1 MNSTYKLIEFDSVAR
16 ELLLEG
22 VNILSNAVKVTMGPR
37 GRNVIIENPGDY
49 PVLTKDG
56 VTVARAINLR
66 NQFLNLGAQM
76 VKQAASRTSD
86 VAGDGTTTAT
96 VLSQAIFLE
105 GVKMIAAGYPA
116 ADIRKGINFATEKAI
131 KNLKLLAIPVTEDEE
146 VKQVGTISANGEEE
160 IGELLLEAL
169 NAVGRDGVITVEE
182 AKGFNTSL
190 DIIEGMQLER
200 GYLSPYFVTNQER
213 MTCDLEKP
221 LILMCSKKLDNLKE
235 VMPILEKVLN
245 TQRSLLIISD
255 DVDGDAM
262 QGLVVNKMRGALR
275 VCAIRS
281 PGFGENRINMMK
293 DVAVLT
299 GCKKIISDASGETLS
314 DIGIEDLGTCKKAII
329 GKMGTLIMGGAG
341 SSENIANR
349 IKEIKEQLE
358 NDLLEEDESGY
369 LKMRLAKLAG
379 GVAVLRVGG
388 STEAEMGERKDR
400 VEDALNATQAA
411 IEEGIVPGGGVALV
425 RSVKDLKPPKDHKD
439 DGFGAG
445 VDIIKKACLS
455 PLRQIVRNSGGT
467 PDVVLEKIRNGGE
480 EYGYNAQEDC
490 YGDMFKM
497 GIIDP
502 LKVVRSAL
510 ENAASSASMLLTI
523 GCAMIEERESESL
536 DSGLFNK
543 SRGRKEYLNIDD
555 PYS

>member
-1 MNSTYKLIEFDSVAR
+1 M
-16 ELLLEG
+16 
-22 VNILSNAVKVTMGPR
+22 
-37 GRNVIIENPGDY
+37 IIENPGGY

-76 VKQAASRTSD
+76 VKQAASRTAD

-96 VLSQAIFLE
+96 ILSQAIFLE
-105 GVKMIAAGYPA
+105 GVKMIAAGYPP

-146 VKQVGTISANGEEE
+146 VRQVGTISANGEEE

-235 VMPILEKVLN
+235 VMPILEKALN
-245 TQRSLLIISD
+245 AQRSLLIISD

-281 PGFGENRINMMK
+281 PGLRRESN
-293 DVAVLT
+293 
-299 GCKKIISDASGETLS
+299 
-314 DIGIEDLGTCKKAII
+314 
-329 GKMGTLIMGGAG
+329 
-341 SSENIANR
+341 
-349 IKEIKEQLE
+349 QH
-358 NDLLEEDESGY
+358 DE
-369 LKMRLAKLAG
+369 R
-379 GVAVLRVGG
+379 R
-388 STEAEMGERKDR
+388 
-400 VEDALNATQAA
+400 
-411 IEEGIVPGGGVALV
+411 
-425 RSVKDLKPPKDHKD
+425 
-439 DGFGAG
+439 
-445 VDIIKKACLS
+445 
-455 PLRQIVRNSGGT
+455 GGT
-467 PDVVLEKIRNGGE
+467 
-480 EYGYNAQEDC
+480 
-490 YGDMFKM
+490 
-497 GIIDP
+497 
-502 LKVVRSAL
+502 
-510 ENAASSASMLLTI
+510 
-523 GCAMIEERESESL
+523 
-536 DSGLFNK
+536 
-543 SRGRKEYLNIDD
+543 SRM
-555 PYS
+555 